1 MKRKPD
7 LLWVLVV
14 LFSLGVVT
22 TGYTQSLW
30 ERQSDAPIN
39 VTPVSYTHLL
49 ALGQEE
55 GHVDVGQIHQVE
67 QLAAGAEYL
76 AGLRD
81 AVLHAAGARRPEQAV
96 VDVHLQAFDAGAGRL
111 AGRLRLDGL

>member
-30 ERQSDAPIN
+30 ERQGDAPIN
-39 VTPVSYTHLL
+39 ITQQP
-49 ALGQEE
+49 
-55 GHVDVGQIHQVE
+55 
-67 QLAAGAEYL
+67 
-76 AGLRD
+76 
-81 AVLHAAGARRPEQAV
+81 
-96 VDVHLQAFDAGAGRL
+96 
-111 AGRLRLDGL
+111 